1 MKSVWCALACLG
13 MHLAL
18 AVTTVAQV
26 GTETS
31 ISGVITDS
39 SGAVVPGASVA
50 VVQLETGLAR
60 TAESDTRGS
69 FEIWALPIG
78 PYEVTVAA
86 SGFNAWKA
94 ERIVLTVGERR
105 RLFPM
110 LSISKLTQ
118 EVTVV
123 GGAAESLQTD
133 NSAVQTVVQMHQI
146 RELPLRTRN
155 PVALVG
161 LVPGM
166 RFITSDSGA
175 ERNAYVQGLGARS
188 NATGFQIDGANA
200 NSGMDEGAMGVSNV
214 ETIAEFSVQTSS
226 FDASSGRSPIQ
237 VVMASRSGTNDI
249 HGTVWEFFQDDAL
262 NARNAFATED
272 PPEFE
277 RHEVGASLGGPIV
290 RDRLF
295 FFGSGQ
301 ARPLT
306 DFRVYNQTVP
316 TPSMFQGDFSH
327 LGSPIIDPTT
337 GEPFP
342 GNRIPADRISPA
354 SRFFE
359 PHFL

>member
-1 MKSVWCALACLG
+1 MRWVWRALACSG
-13 MHLAL
+13 IHLAL
-18 AVTTVAQV
+18 AAAVSAQV

-31 ISGVITDS
+31 ISGVVTDS
-39 SGAVVPGASVA
+39 SGAVVPGASIA
-50 VVQLETGLAR
+50 AVQLETGLVR
-60 TAESDTRGS
+60 TAESDSRGS
-69 FEIWALPIG
+69 FAIWALPIG
-78 PYEVTVAA
+78 PYEITVAA
-86 SGFNAWKA
+86 NGFTTWKA

-105 RLFPM
+105 RLFPR
-110 LSISKLTQ
+110 LNISKVTQ

-133 NSAVQTVVQMHQI
+133 NSAVQTVVQMQQI

-166 RFITSDSGA
+166 RFLSSDSGA

-262 NARNAFATED
+262 NA
-272 PPEFE
+272 
-277 RHEVGASLGGPIV
+277 
-290 RDRLF
+290 
-295 FFGSGQ
+295 
-301 ARPLT
+301 
-306 DFRVYNQTVP
+306 
-316 TPSMFQGDFSH
+316 
-327 LGSPIIDPTT
+327 
-337 GEPFP
+337 
-342 GNRIPADRISPA
+342 
-354 SRFFE
+354 
-359 PHFL
+359 